1 MLYIVSYLRKIQ
13 TLWLVLEVG
22 SGSGQHTK
30 HFSSHYPNVV
40 FQPTE
45 YDVGLLP
52 SIEAYAEDLNQRGHH
67 IKRPLELDATSAV
80 HWEAV
85 LESGLAER
93 TAGSANGVAGCYD
106 LVVTTNVFHISPWVV
121 GESIVRGAGKV
132 LSPGGHLIIYGP
144 FKKNGQ
150 FNTES
155 NREVSLSSFSSHSLL
170 FSPTHTLT
178 MLEIGI

>member
-1 MLYIVSYLRKIQ
+1 MLHCFLPLDDFQI
-13 TLWLVLEVG
+13 LWLVLEVG
-22 SGSGQHTK
+22 SGSGQHTQ

-52 SIEAYAEDLNQRGHH
+52 SIEAYSQDLNQHGHH
-67 IKRPLELDATSAV
+67 IKRPLELDATNAA
-80 HWEAV
+80 HWKAV
-85 LESGLAER
+85 LESGLEESA
-93 TAGSANGVAGCYD
+93 AGSTDGAAGCYD
-106 LVVTTNVFHISPWVV
+106 LVMTTNVFHISPWVV

-155 NREVSLSSFSSHSLL
+155 NREVSLSSFS
-170 FSPTHTLT
+170 FSSYSYS
-178 MLEIGI
+178 